1 VAAPLVEDPSDRAG
15 PAASYEALREAV
27 LAGRP
32 EGWRHGLGVLV
43 SRGMAAWISAWS
55 SLAPAGA
62 GTTADLLSDLPIS
75 SPSPQTPDPRTPN
88 ALSFLP
94 QAEQVVAVLGQMA
107 LAHT

>member
-1 VAAPLVEDPSDRAG
+1 MEDPRPEDRGALGAG
-15 PAASYEALREAV
+15 YEALREAV

-43 SRGMAAWISAWS
+43 SRGMAAWITTWS
-55 SLAPAGA
+55 TLAPAGA
-62 GTTADLLSDLPIS
+62 GTTADLSDPPIP
-75 SPSPQTPDPRTPN
+75 SPSPPIPEPRIPG

-94 QAEQVVAVLGQMA
+94 QAGQVVAVLTQMA